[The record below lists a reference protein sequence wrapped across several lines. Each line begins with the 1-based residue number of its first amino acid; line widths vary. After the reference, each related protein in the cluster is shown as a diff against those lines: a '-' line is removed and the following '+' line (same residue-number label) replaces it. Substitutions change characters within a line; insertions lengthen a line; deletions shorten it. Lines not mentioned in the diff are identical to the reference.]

1 MSSIKINNIND
12 SEAIHSIGRSDVR
25 RTDKKDTQPIEN
37 KGVVES
43 DKVNLSTVA
52 LETGKLVDR
61 LKELP
66 DVRQDRVEE
75 LQQQIASGNFQPTSI
90 AIADAILKDE
100 QTVSS

>member
-12 SEAIHSIGRSDVR
+12 SEAIHSIARSDVR
-25 RTDKKDTQPIEN
+25 RTGKKDTQPIEN

-43 DKVNLSTVA
+43 DKVDISTVA

-61 LKELP
+61 MKELP

-75 LQQQIASGNFQPTSI
+75 LQQQIASGSFQPTSI

-100 QTVSS
+100 AK